1 MGLKRKKKSPQ
12 YIQDYGDAV
21 FKRGCNRFFYICSA
35 LPASTV
41 KRGLSSIEPV
51 KLKIFGWGYVKDFC
65 ISLFQK
71 EQEDKA
77 VKIYYAEC
85 LRIITENTAKMG
97 GGSYITAKLSDI
109 INPKPVEKRTGE
121 EIAADI
127 IKRAGI
133 EVI

>member
-1 MGLKRKKKSPQ
+1 M
-12 YIQDYGDAV
+12 
-21 FKRGCNRFFYICSA
+21 
-35 LPASTV
+35 
-41 KRGLSSIEPV
+41 
-51 KLKIFGWGYVKDFC
+51 KDFC

-85 LRIITENTAKMG
+85 LRIITENTANMG
-97 GGSYITAKLSDI
+97 GGSYVTAKLSDI
-109 INPKPVEKRTGE
+109 TNPKPVEKRTGE

>member
-1 MGLKRKKKSPQ
+1 M
-12 YIQDYGDAV
+12 
-21 FKRGCNRFFYICSA
+21 
-35 LPASTV
+35 
-41 KRGLSSIEPV
+41 
-51 KLKIFGWGYVKDFC
+51 FGWGYVKDFC
-65 ISLFQK
+65 ISLFRK

-97 GGSYITAKLSDI
+97 SGSYITAKLSDI
-109 INPKPVEKRTGE
+109 INPNPVDNRTGE

-133 EVI
+133 EVT

>member
-1 MGLKRKKKSPQ
+1 MRYAIARYQSQ
-12 YIQDYGDAV
+12 QRDFAYRI
-21 FKRGCNRFFYICSA
+21 
-35 LPASTV
+35 
-41 KRGLSSIEPV
+41 
-51 KLKIFGWGYVKDFC
+51 YVTD
-65 ISLFQK
+65 
-71 EQEDKA
+71 
-77 VKIYYAEC
+77 C
-85 LRIITENTAKMG
+85 LRIVTENTAKMS

>member
-1 MGLKRKKKSPQ
+1 M
-12 YIQDYGDAV
+12 
-21 FKRGCNRFFYICSA
+21 
-35 LPASTV
+35 
-41 KRGLSSIEPV
+41 
-51 KLKIFGWGYVKDFC
+51 KDFC

-85 LRIITENTAKMG
+85 LRVITENTAKIG

-109 INPKPVEKRTGE
+109 INPKPVDNRSCE

-133 EVI
+133 EVV